1 MCQRHTF
8 RGIRNQIAGH
18 KRILHADMSHGN
30 PIADRDRREHHGHA
44 TDIVAVTDCDQEYLL
59 LYLYGLGEDRVTRNI
74 EEADIVLLDKALLGL
89 PYGYRGAPEE
99 WKFYLTQEEVESKQ
113 SYIAQSCPPGR
124 L

>member
-1 MCQRHTF
+1 MSWAF
-8 RGIRNQIAGH
+8 VLADMAAYSIRDEQIADAYEQIEIEG
-18 KRILHADMSHGN
+18 
-30 PIADRDRREHHGHA
+30 

-113 SYIAQSCPPGR
+113 SYIEENMTQVYENWQVILFER
-124 L
+124 